1 LRSGKYF
8 VISRNMKVKQVLSAF
23 AALSQETRLDAFRQ
37 LVRRAPDGL
46 AAGDLARDLD
56 VPPSTLSSHLAIL
69 ERAGLVR
76 SKRQGR
82 IILYCA
88 DLGGTRAMLE
98 FLVKDC
104 CRGQP
109 QRCDQLIAAA
119 MPACCP

>member
-1 LRSGKYF
+1 
-8 VISRNMKVKQVLSAF
+8 MKMKQALSAF

-37 LVRRAPDGL
+37 LVRLAPDGL
-46 AAGDLARDLD
+46 AAGELARDLE

-76 SKRQGR
+76 SERQGR
-82 IILYCA
+82 IILYRA
-88 DLGGTRAMLE
+88 DLGGTRSMLE